1 MGAEGFSDGLVLP
14 AGGRGLGLRSPWR
27 SWSLNQCVFKFFF
40 VAAVVHWQFNS
51 AGSALAALRGAG
63 KAGKRKWANEASC
76 SLQIALFLWSA
87 TKCHLAFDSFLSIW
101 PQLDVC
107 SAPREGGGE
116 TEEGKRPFQN
126 RADTAWAERGREG
139 CFGLAHI
146 NCRFHLPFTHTHTHN
161 HQLKFPLFLRSY
173 DVQTFLALLFSQ
185 IISFEVS
192 NQAIAHRLNERT
204 FNLRVG
210 LH

>member
-1 MGAEGFSDGLVLP
+1 MDWSYLPVVVVLAFEVLDGP
-14 AGGRGLGLRSPWR
+14 DPWT
-27 SWSLNQCVFKFFF
+27 SACLSFFFF

-87 TKCHLAFDSFLSIW
+87 TKCHLAYDSFLSIW

-126 RADTAWAERGREG
+126 RADTAWAEGGREG

-146 NCRFHLPFTHTHTHN
+146 NCRFHLPFTHTHN
-161 HQLKFPLFLRSY
+161 HQLKFLLFLRSY

-192 NQAIAHRLNERT
+192 NHSSR
-204 FNLRVG
+204 
-210 LH
+210 